1 MAKFCEHCGA
11 RLNDGANF
19 CSECG
24 KRLNSGG
31 WLYDKF
37 LCREGRLNRWSYF
50 KRSILAG
57 VIGLLVAFALAIFP
71 MILDETFGA
80 DVYILSTVAIGSYLE
95 YGLIIRRCHDL
106 KQDSWLHSC
115 IAKDDTAV
123 AKFVVLLGVVSGLLA
138 IFEIEDSST
147 NLIDIA
153 NVILGLY
160 LIFAPSEIDEN
171 EYGGRP

>member
-71 MILDETFGA
+71 MILDETFGTS
-80 DVYILSTVAIGSYLE
+80 VYILSCTAIYSYLE

-115 IAKDDTAV
+115 IAKNDTAV
-123 AKFVVLLGVVSGLLA
+123 AKFFVLLGVVSGIFV
-138 IFEIEDSST
+138 IFEIDHPST
-147 NLIDIA
+147 NLIYIV
-153 NVILGLY
+153 NVILGFY
-160 LIFAPSEIDEN
+160 LMLAPGEIGTN